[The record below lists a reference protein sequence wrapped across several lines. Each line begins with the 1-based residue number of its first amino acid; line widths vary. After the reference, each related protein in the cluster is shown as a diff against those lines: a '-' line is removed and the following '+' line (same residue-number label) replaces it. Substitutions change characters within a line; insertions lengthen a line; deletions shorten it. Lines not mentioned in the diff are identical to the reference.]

1 MRSTLIY
8 SISLLLLALSGILFS
23 SAKAI
28 EVSDLHFNELN
39 KQQGLSDTAVLDIV
53 EDNKGYIWIATS
65 NGLNRYSGYEV
76 KQYHPSD
83 VDHNS
88 LPSGYTQNLFLDSHG
103 ELWVGTQ
110 AGLAKYQPES
120 DNFKVFNRENSVIKV
135 DFITG
140 IGESYDGD
148 ILFAD
153 LKFLYK
159 LSKESHQIEVVK
171 QIHKDQSFIKVIYDE
186 ANRTWLGSNE
196 FGLSLIDKADE
207 SLYSAT
213 KVNPW
218 GINLDVRSLHDIK
231 VINGNYW
238 LATNEGIYVIT
249 ASGKILQ
256 HFKDAFTSKS
266 DEALNTL
273 TIYEKDDDIWIGTQ
287 AGLFIFS
294 DAATSEINGSFQP
307 RVIYLDHDN
316 QELTGLPTATIMN
329 LVTDRVG
336 YDNKER
342 CI

>member
-28 EVSDLHFNELN
+28 EVSDLHFKELN

-53 EDNKGYIWIATS
+53 EDDMGFIWLATS

-140 IGESYDGD
+140 IGES
-148 ILFAD
+148 
-153 LKFLYK
+153 
-159 LSKESHQIEVVK
+159 
-171 QIHKDQSFIKVIYDE
+171 
-186 ANRTWLGSNE
+186 
-196 FGLSLIDKADE
+196 
-207 SLYSAT
+207 
-213 KVNPW
+213 
-218 GINLDVRSLHDIK
+218 
-231 VINGNYW
+231 
-238 LATNEGIYVIT
+238 
-249 ASGKILQ
+249 
-256 HFKDAFTSKS
+256 
-266 DEALNTL
+266 
-273 TIYEKDDDIWIGTQ
+273 
-287 AGLFIFS
+287 
-294 DAATSEINGSFQP
+294 
-307 RVIYLDHDN
+307 
-316 QELTGLPTATIMN
+316 
-329 LVTDRVG
+329 
-336 YDNKER
+336 
-342 CI
+342 